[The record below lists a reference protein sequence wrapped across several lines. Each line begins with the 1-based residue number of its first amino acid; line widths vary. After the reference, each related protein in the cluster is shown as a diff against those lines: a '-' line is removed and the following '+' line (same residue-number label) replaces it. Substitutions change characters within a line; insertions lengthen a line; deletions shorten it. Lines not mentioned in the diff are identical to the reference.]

1 MKPTLPKHLMI
12 IEFTMRMPRGYELN
26 KVALFNDTVVS
37 EAEVRKWIAEGVFEV
52 ENKATVVIMS
62 RQQYLNL
69 YDRIDDEDQKERVFY
84 EDLAM
89 EQKETM

>member
-1 MKPTLPKHLMI
+1 MKHKVPDHLMV
-12 IEFTMRMPRGYELN
+12 IEFTQRMPRGYDLN
-26 KVALFNDTVVS
+26 KVAMFNDTVIS
-37 EAEVRKWIAEGVFEV
+37 EAEVRKWIADGVFEV

>member
-1 MKPTLPKHLMI
+1 M
-12 IEFTMRMPRGYELN
+12 
-26 KVALFNDTVVS
+26 ALFNDTVVS